1 MAPEAGRP
9 GSRGGDSDRSDGR
22 EGTASSG
29 DDTAGLPPFLPSW
42 RAFYILVIANLAFL
56 ILAFLGIQAYFA

>member
-9 GSRGGDSDRSDGR
+9 GFRDGDAAGAANDGEGGDAEDSR
-22 EGTASSG
+22 
-29 DDTAGLPPFLPSW
+29 GLPPFVPSW
-42 RAFYILVIANLAFL
+42 RAFYILVIANLALL